1 MPITRIDPDELHQTC
16 LNCGAEHRIPLKRAG
31 CKSKRGPY
39 ALTDGDTL
47 EVMVDGGATPQT
59 ITFSASDFADIG
71 SALATDVAAA
81 IQARLAGASA
91 DVDANGV
98 RLASRMEDAEKSAVR
113 VVGGTARSKL
123 GFDDRA
129 HGPLVL
135 GCTKGTGARKQTAV
149 DTIDLPHCSECGAKE
164 SLVRTWDTAP
174 PEFENSFH
182 CMHRRAVNALAE
194 YLKAEGY
201 SDSDAKLMHARESA
215 PPPDRDA
222 RFPMGS
228 LSLPKPPSFTQR
240 GSDNATGERDDQPL
254 HEVPM
259 DPAKRDEPGP
269 VT

>member
-1 MPITRIDPDELHQTC
+1 MPITHIDSDELHQTC
-16 LNCGAEHRIPLKRAG
+16 LNCGAEHRIPLKRAV

-47 EVMVDGGATPQT
+47 EVVVDDGATPQT
-59 ITFSASDFADIG
+59 ITFSASDFADID

-81 IQARLAGASA
+81 IQARLEGASA
-91 DVDANGV
+91 DVDADGV
-98 RLASRMEDAEKSAVR
+98 RLASRTEGADKSVVR

-135 GCTKGTGARKQTAV
+135 GVTNGTGAQKRTAV

-174 PEFENSFH
+174 PELANSFH

-194 YLKAEGY
+194 YLKEEGY
-201 SDSDAKLMHARESA
+201 SDADAKLMHAREPG

-228 LSLPKPPSFTQR
+228 LSLPKPPSLNLR
-240 GSDNATGERDDQPL
+240 ESDGATGDQ
-254 HEVPM
+254 
-259 DPAKRDEPGP
+259 GP
-269 VT
+269 